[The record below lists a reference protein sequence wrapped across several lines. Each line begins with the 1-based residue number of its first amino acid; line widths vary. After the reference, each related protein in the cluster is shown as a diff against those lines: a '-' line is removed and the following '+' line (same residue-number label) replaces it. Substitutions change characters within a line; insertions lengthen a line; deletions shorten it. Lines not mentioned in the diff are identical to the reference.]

1 LHAGPQAGQK
11 DQGQQHKN
19 APPRRSARRMASAAK
34 PANYHTDRG
43 FASNKGSGISLF
55 LEKLPEL
62 DAQATHGDLETNFS
76 HPYS

>member
-1 LHAGPQAGQK
+1 
-11 DQGQQHKN
+11 
-19 APPRRSARRMASAAK
+19 MASAAK
-34 PANYHTDRG
+34 RANYHTDRG